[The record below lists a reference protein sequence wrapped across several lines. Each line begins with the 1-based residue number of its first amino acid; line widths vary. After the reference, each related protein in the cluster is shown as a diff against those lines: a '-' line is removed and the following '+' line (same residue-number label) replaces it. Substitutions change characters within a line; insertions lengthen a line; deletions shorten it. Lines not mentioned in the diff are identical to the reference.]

1 MIKFTDKNARIVEVS
16 GGTLDEEIL
25 LNLLKKVPQ
34 DEFLE
39 LPTQE

>member
-16 GGTLDEEIL
+16 GDALDEEIL

-39 LPTQE
+39 LPTKE